1 VVNMEVSIVINR
13 PVDEVFAS
21 LSDLEKNVMWRS
33 GTVEAQQ
40 ISTGPIGVGTTY
52 RMVNSVFGR
61 RLEGEAEVTEFE
73 PNRKFVTK
81 TRSGYSI
88 EAERIFE
95 VVEGGTRV
103 TFVVNADLAGFFQL
117 AEPLVAGMGKRR
129 LESDVADLKDLI
141 ESGVL

>member
-1 VVNMEVSIVINR
+1 MVNMEVSIVINR

-21 LSDLEKNVMWRS
+21 LSDLEKNVKWRS

-61 RLEGEAEVTEFE
+61 RLEGEAEVTELE
-73 PNRKFVTK
+73 PNRRFVTK

-95 VVEGGTRV
+95 AVEGGTRV

>member
-1 VVNMEVSIVINR
+1 MVNMEVSIVINR
-13 PVDEVFAS
+13 PLDEVFAS
-21 LSDLEKNVMWRS
+21 LADLESNVKWRS

-40 ISTGPIGVGTTY
+40 TSTGPIGVGTTY

-95 VVEGGTRV
+95 PVEGGTRV
-103 TFVVNADLAGFFQL
+103 TFVVKADLAGFFQL

-129 LESDVADLKDLI
+129 LEGDVADLKDLI

>member
-1 VVNMEVSIVINR
+1 MVNMEVSIVINR
-13 PVDEVFAS
+13 PLDEVFAS
-21 LSDLEKNVMWRS
+21 LADLESNVKWRS

-40 ISTGPIGVGTTY
+40 TSTGPIGVGTTY

-95 VVEGGTRV
+95 PVEDGTKV
-103 TFVVNADLAGFFQL
+103 TFVVKADLAGFFQL

>member
-1 VVNMEVSIVINR
+1 MVNMEVSIVINR
-13 PVDEVFAS
+13 PLDEVFAS
-21 LSDLEKNVMWRS
+21 LADLESNVKWRS

-40 ISTGPIGVGTTY
+40 TSTGPIGVGTTY

-95 VVEGGTRV
+95 PVEGGTKV
-103 TFVVNADLAGFFQL
+103 TFVVKADLAGFFQL